1 MSVSCTSNLLA
12 QMFDFP
18 KCIRVLLMF
27 IMSLQSLLQN
37 ENLENKPNRHCCA
50 VFPHNKIAQI
60 HMYDEC
66 KRSNDSVVCHRL
78 CLVHFVIDRASLFT
92 DRRISGLPIW
102 AKYKHFRTI

>member
-37 ENLENKPNRHCCA
+37 ENLETN
-50 VFPHNKIAQI
+50 QI
-60 HMYDEC
+60 VI
-66 KRSNDSVVCHRL
+66 VVLYSHITKLPKFTCMMNVRDQTIQS
-78 CLVHFVIDRASLFT
+78 FVTGFVWS
-92 DRRISGLPIW
+92 IS
-102 AKYKHFRTI
+102 